1 MKSLLPAYCFIT
13 LLTLGTLH
21 AQGIVNGDF
30 ELGRNNGWTE
40 YSQGGYT
47 LIGTAEF
54 FASGSITPPVTPRSG
69 QYMGR
74 IGGFNYEVCSLSQT
88 VTLPNT
94 TPLYLKFYYQD
105 RNDVGSECNALWGGQ
120 IRVYIAGQLLLD
132 TYICYY
138 YQHET
143 WTEGYFDLSAVAG
156 QVVQIKFQ
164 ADAANSSWSFLYL
177 DDFSLTNTTDVK
189 SENGPLPT
197 NFELKQ
203 NYPNPFNP
211 ATTIG
216 FSLPEVSFVNLSI
229 VDLLGRQ
236 VALVIS
242 ENLPAGTY
250 NTTWNADGFPSGI
263 YIVRLQ
269 AGSFVST
276 KKVILLR

>member
-1 MKSLLPAYCFIT
+1 M
-13 LLTLGTLH
+13 
-21 AQGIVNGDF
+21 
-30 ELGRNNGWTE
+30 
-40 YSQGGYT
+40 
-47 LIGTAEF
+47 
-54 FASGSITPPVTPRSG
+54 
-69 QYMGR
+69 
-74 IGGFNYEVCSLSQT
+74 
-88 VTLPNT
+88 
-94 TPLYLKFYYQD
+94 
-105 RNDVGSECNALWGGQ
+105 
-120 IRVYIAGQLLLD
+120 
-132 TYICYY
+132 
-138 YQHET
+138 
-143 WTEGYFDLSAVAG
+143 
-156 QVVQIKFQ
+156 
-164 ADAANSSWSFLYL
+164 
-177 DDFSLTNTTDVK
+177 TNTTDVK